1 MIKRLIL
8 ILLFFS
14 CNEKEIFFDQRPNIL
29 FIMLDD
35 LGKEWISGF
44 GASEIKTPAI
54 DKLISTGI
62 SFKNVYS
69 MPQCTP
75 TRITLLTGQYPWRHG
90 WVNHFDVP
98 RWGHGVRFDP
108 NLNPSF
114 PKMLRNAGYSTCA
127 AGKWQIND
135 FRLEPDAMVKA
146 GFDEYCMWTGGEG
159 GNIKLSENR
168 YWDPYI
174 HTKSGSKVYKNKFGE
189 DVFTD
194 FIIDFM
200 KKNKDKPM
208 MIYYPMCLPHGPL
221 TSTPLEPDA
230 PKSEQHKSMV
240 RYADH
245 ILNVLVKALDQIGIR
260 ENTIIIW
267 TTDNGTSGS
276 IIGDLNGKRVRGGK
290 SMLSENG
297 VNAPFIIN
305 APGIVPEG
313 ITSDALIDFSD
324 LLPTLCDLAQTSP
337 DKEYEYDGISFA
349 PEIYGL
355 ENKSKRD
362 WIMALG
368 SNPAK
373 IKNGRIKNAFDF
385 RDRIVRDKNFKA
397 YIDTLNKIY
406 EIIELKSD
414 FYEENNLLNSK
425 REDVISGIKK
435 FDSVIKK
442 YPSFDASPIY
452 TKSKNSFFDIDSIEL
467 LKMSNRG
474 KSKPNKTRAPSQ
486 MKSKN
491 S

>member
-14 CNEKEIFFDQRPNIL
+14 CNEKENFFDQRPNIL

-62 SFKNVYS
+62 SFKNAYS

-75 TRITLLTGQYPWRHG
+75 TRVTLLTGQYPWRHG

-230 PKSEQHKSMV
+230 PRSEQHKSMV

-267 TTDNGTSGS
+267 TTDNGTSGN

-435 FDSVIKK
+435 FESVIKK
-442 YPSFDASPIY
+442 YPSLDASPIY
-452 TKSKNSFFDIDSIEL
+452 TRSKNSLFDIDSIEL

-474 KSKPNKTRAPSQ
+474 KLKPNKTRAPS
-486 MKSKN
+486 
-491 S
+491 